1 MKSRYLL
8 FFLILIYI
16 ISPCTATG
24 DYKFRTMSPSG
35 GFYYDGIK
43 AIEQDKEGFI
53 WTMMDYELYRFD
65 GYHYKK
71 YYPYFASMAPTK
83 RWIFNNMASDLLGYL
98 YVNTNNGVYRYDR
111 NSDQFEKIYDPV
123 SHIKVDK
130 ANNVWIRIKEKWSIL
145 NTQTG
150 ELNTPNYDGK
160 AAGGVNTAFCI
171 YNNDLYTF
179 IGQKVYRFNY
189 AKNEFVFC
197 LTLPDS
203 DGNIRFAQAYMGKLW
218 IFVNNSGLYKIDMS
232 TFKIEDHYTL
242 LTDYE
247 GNSLRTFYID
257 KKGYIWFGTIDGIYI
272 FDPTDGKLSHN
283 KHSRTD
289 PFSLPNNSIWEISED
304 RQGNIWIGTYSG
316 TLCYVNIDE
325 NNAFKTYHPQN
336 SGLNHTPVSAF
347 AEDQQYLWVGTEGGG
362 INRMNKAT
370 GEFSYITSANSI
382 TSNNI
387 KSLITDAGHNLWIST
402 FMGGLD
408 LYNVGRQ
415 KVTNFKHTKGAPHS
429 LLVNDVRK
437 TILEGDS
444 GMWVA
449 YQYQKAEVSY
459 FSFREE
465 SFTHFSLDSIS
476 NNSYLFDIL
485 RQGEKTL
492 WAISNETL
500 YRLDIDKQVV
510 EKMIPNDSTYLG
522 LFTFCLDDSGNIW
535 IGTIGN
541 GLIKFDTNTSRFIS
555 LKDVLQQSVYSI
567 YSICYDDG
575 NIWMGTDD
583 GLYCYNIVGNRLMNF
598 DKREDTQGQVYYPL
612 ACMKGMDGLIYFGGT
627 NGFTVIDPKKISYNS
642 YKPRAIISDFFIDHT
657 STHPHYLFDNSLHEI
672 ILEYDQT
679 NFGFQFSSDNYH
691 IPEKNRFKY
700 RLRKYDDHWITTN
713 AQNRIAMYSKVPA
726 GTYYFEVYA
735 ANNDGVWSDTPTVI
749 KVIRKTAPW
758 YSWPAYIL
766 YALMIIGLI
775 YLICRHYADK
785 KKLKLQLYLENIEK
799 DKKEQIHQAQLRFF
813 TNISHDFRTPLSLII
828 AALDKLRREGLKEYY
843 YRILNGNA
851 QRLLNLVNE
860 LMDFRTVEN
869 GMMKLEL
876 QPLDINHIVKEIA
889 NDFIDY
895 AEQRKIDFQVI
906 CDTEL
911 PVTIYA
917 DRNIVEKIVMN
928 LLNNA
933 FKYTPDNG
941 KILLETRGRKD
952 CFTSEYKNNFIVGEC
967 VDDTF
972 FILVSDT
979 GVGVSHDSISSVFDR
994 FYKVNTVN
1002 TDSHL
1007 GTGIGLALVKSLVLL
1022 HKGSISIFSERG
1034 RGTDMVVRL
1043 PLDSGMFNESD
1054 FIRHQETR
1062 AEEIIR
1068 TDSEEMATSVEMKG
1082 MEDELLHS
1090 TKKKILIIEDN
1101 EDLRM
1106 LIAESLSDEFQVM
1119 QAGDGVEA
1127 LKLIEHTD
1135 FDLII
1140 SDIMMPNKDGIS
1152 LCNDIKGDMNTSHIP
1167 VILLTAKTS
1176 LESKIEGVDSG
1187 ADLYFEKP
1195 VDLTYLKLS
1204 IQNIFRN
1211 RRQLKEHYA
1220 KNYYADSCELSSN
1233 EQDNKFLKQFI
1244 AFIEAN
1250 MDQSEMD
1257 INQIAGELSMSRSKL
1272 YTKVKSLTGKSV
1284 VEFVLN
1290 CRLRKAAKLIIEE
1303 NMTMREVMMH
1313 IGIESQ
1319 AYFTNSFKKVFGETP
1334 TAFAAKHKK
1343 TTR

>member
-500 YRLDIDKQVV
+500 YRLDIDKHVV

-598 DKREDTQGQVYYPL
+598 DKREDTQGQVYYP
-612 ACMKGMDGLIYFGGT
+612 
-627 NGFTVIDPKKISYNS
+627 
-642 YKPRAIISDFFIDHT
+642 
-657 STHPHYLFDNSLHEI
+657 
-672 ILEYDQT
+672 
-679 NFGFQFSSDNYH
+679 
-691 IPEKNRFKY
+691 
-700 RLRKYDDHWITTN
+700 
-713 AQNRIAMYSKVPA
+713 
-726 GTYYFEVYA
+726 
-735 ANNDGVWSDTPTVI
+735 
-749 KVIRKTAPW
+749 
-758 YSWPAYIL
+758 
-766 YALMIIGLI
+766 
-775 YLICRHYADK
+775 
-785 KKLKLQLYLENIEK
+785 
-799 DKKEQIHQAQLRFF
+799 
-813 TNISHDFRTPLSLII
+813 
-828 AALDKLRREGLKEYY
+828 
-843 YRILNGNA
+843 
-851 QRLLNLVNE
+851 
-860 LMDFRTVEN
+860 
-869 GMMKLEL
+869 
-876 QPLDINHIVKEIA
+876 
-889 NDFIDY
+889 
-895 AEQRKIDFQVI
+895 
-906 CDTEL
+906 
-911 PVTIYA
+911 
-917 DRNIVEKIVMN
+917 
-928 LLNNA
+928 
-933 FKYTPDNG
+933 
-941 KILLETRGRKD
+941 
-952 CFTSEYKNNFIVGEC
+952 
-967 VDDTF
+967 
-972 FILVSDT
+972 
-979 GVGVSHDSISSVFDR
+979 
-994 FYKVNTVN
+994 
-1002 TDSHL
+1002 
-1007 GTGIGLALVKSLVLL
+1007 
-1022 HKGSISIFSERG
+1022 
-1034 RGTDMVVRL
+1034 
-1043 PLDSGMFNESD
+1043 
-1054 FIRHQETR
+1054 
-1062 AEEIIR
+1062 
-1068 TDSEEMATSVEMKG
+1068 
-1082 MEDELLHS
+1082 
-1090 TKKKILIIEDN
+1090 
-1101 EDLRM
+1101 
-1106 LIAESLSDEFQVM
+1106 
-1119 QAGDGVEA
+1119 
-1127 LKLIEHTD
+1127 
-1135 FDLII
+1135 
-1140 SDIMMPNKDGIS
+1140 
-1152 LCNDIKGDMNTSHIP
+1152 
-1167 VILLTAKTS
+1167 
-1176 LESKIEGVDSG
+1176 
-1187 ADLYFEKP
+1187 
-1195 VDLTYLKLS
+1195 
-1204 IQNIFRN
+1204 
-1211 RRQLKEHYA
+1211 
-1220 KNYYADSCELSSN
+1220 
-1233 EQDNKFLKQFI
+1233 
-1244 AFIEAN
+1244 
-1250 MDQSEMD
+1250 
-1257 INQIAGELSMSRSKL
+1257 
-1272 YTKVKSLTGKSV
+1272 
-1284 VEFVLN
+1284 
-1290 CRLRKAAKLIIEE
+1290 
-1303 NMTMREVMMH
+1303 
-1313 IGIESQ
+1313 
-1319 AYFTNSFKKVFGETP
+1319 
-1334 TAFAAKHKK
+1334 
-1343 TTR
+1343 

>member
-500 YRLDIDKQVV
+500 YRLDIDKHVV

-657 STHPHYLFDNSLHEI
+657 STHPHYLFDNSL
-672 ILEYDQT
+672 QR
-679 NFGFQFSSDNYH
+679 SS
-691 IPEKNRFKY
+691 
-700 RLRKYDDHWITTN
+700 
-713 AQNRIAMYSKVPA
+713 
-726 GTYYFEVYA
+726 
-735 ANNDGVWSDTPTVI
+735 
-749 KVIRKTAPW
+749 
-758 YSWPAYIL
+758 
-766 YALMIIGLI
+766 
-775 YLICRHYADK
+775 
-785 KKLKLQLYLENIEK
+785 
-799 DKKEQIHQAQLRFF
+799 
-813 TNISHDFRTPLSLII
+813 
-828 AALDKLRREGLKEYY
+828 
-843 YRILNGNA
+843 
-851 QRLLNLVNE
+851 
-860 LMDFRTVEN
+860 
-869 GMMKLEL
+869 
-876 QPLDINHIVKEIA
+876 IN
-889 NDFIDY
+889 
-895 AEQRKIDFQVI
+895 
-906 CDTEL
+906 
-911 PVTIYA
+911 
-917 DRNIVEKIVMN
+917 
-928 LLNNA
+928 
-933 FKYTPDNG
+933 
-941 KILLETRGRKD
+941 
-952 CFTSEYKNNFIVGEC
+952 
-967 VDDTF
+967 
-972 FILVSDT
+972 
-979 GVGVSHDSISSVFDR
+979 
-994 FYKVNTVN
+994 
-1002 TDSHL
+1002 
-1007 GTGIGLALVKSLVLL
+1007 
-1022 HKGSISIFSERG
+1022 
-1034 RGTDMVVRL
+1034 
-1043 PLDSGMFNESD
+1043 
-1054 FIRHQETR
+1054 
-1062 AEEIIR
+1062 
-1068 TDSEEMATSVEMKG
+1068 
-1082 MEDELLHS
+1082 
-1090 TKKKILIIEDN
+1090 
-1101 EDLRM
+1101 
-1106 LIAESLSDEFQVM
+1106 
-1119 QAGDGVEA
+1119 
-1127 LKLIEHTD
+1127 
-1135 FDLII
+1135 
-1140 SDIMMPNKDGIS
+1140 
-1152 LCNDIKGDMNTSHIP
+1152 
-1167 VILLTAKTS
+1167 
-1176 LESKIEGVDSG
+1176 
-1187 ADLYFEKP
+1187 
-1195 VDLTYLKLS
+1195 
-1204 IQNIFRN
+1204 
-1211 RRQLKEHYA
+1211 
-1220 KNYYADSCELSSN
+1220 
-1233 EQDNKFLKQFI
+1233 
-1244 AFIEAN
+1244 
-1250 MDQSEMD
+1250 
-1257 INQIAGELSMSRSKL
+1257 
-1272 YTKVKSLTGKSV
+1272 
-1284 VEFVLN
+1284 
-1290 CRLRKAAKLIIEE
+1290 
-1303 NMTMREVMMH
+1303 
-1313 IGIESQ
+1313 
-1319 AYFTNSFKKVFGETP
+1319 
-1334 TAFAAKHKK
+1334 
-1343 TTR
+1343 

>member
-500 YRLDIDKQVV
+500 YRLDIDKHVV

-758 YSWPAYIL
+758 YS
-766 YALMIIGLI
+766 
-775 YLICRHYADK
+775 
-785 KKLKLQLYLENIEK
+785 
-799 DKKEQIHQAQLRFF
+799 
-813 TNISHDFRTPLSLII
+813 
-828 AALDKLRREGLKEYY
+828 
-843 YRILNGNA
+843 
-851 QRLLNLVNE
+851 
-860 LMDFRTVEN
+860 
-869 GMMKLEL
+869 
-876 QPLDINHIVKEIA
+876 
-889 NDFIDY
+889 
-895 AEQRKIDFQVI
+895 
-906 CDTEL
+906 
-911 PVTIYA
+911 
-917 DRNIVEKIVMN
+917 
-928 LLNNA
+928 
-933 FKYTPDNG
+933 
-941 KILLETRGRKD
+941 
-952 CFTSEYKNNFIVGEC
+952 
-967 VDDTF
+967 
-972 FILVSDT
+972 
-979 GVGVSHDSISSVFDR
+979 
-994 FYKVNTVN
+994 
-1002 TDSHL
+1002 
-1007 GTGIGLALVKSLVLL
+1007 
-1022 HKGSISIFSERG
+1022 
-1034 RGTDMVVRL
+1034 
-1043 PLDSGMFNESD
+1043 
-1054 FIRHQETR
+1054 
-1062 AEEIIR
+1062 
-1068 TDSEEMATSVEMKG
+1068 
-1082 MEDELLHS
+1082 
-1090 TKKKILIIEDN
+1090 
-1101 EDLRM
+1101 
-1106 LIAESLSDEFQVM
+1106 
-1119 QAGDGVEA
+1119 
-1127 LKLIEHTD
+1127 
-1135 FDLII
+1135 
-1140 SDIMMPNKDGIS
+1140 
-1152 LCNDIKGDMNTSHIP
+1152 
-1167 VILLTAKTS
+1167 
-1176 LESKIEGVDSG
+1176 
-1187 ADLYFEKP
+1187 
-1195 VDLTYLKLS
+1195 
-1204 IQNIFRN
+1204 
-1211 RRQLKEHYA
+1211 
-1220 KNYYADSCELSSN
+1220 
-1233 EQDNKFLKQFI
+1233 
-1244 AFIEAN
+1244 
-1250 MDQSEMD
+1250 
-1257 INQIAGELSMSRSKL
+1257 
-1272 YTKVKSLTGKSV
+1272 
-1284 VEFVLN
+1284 
-1290 CRLRKAAKLIIEE
+1290 
-1303 NMTMREVMMH
+1303 
-1313 IGIESQ
+1313 
-1319 AYFTNSFKKVFGETP
+1319 
-1334 TAFAAKHKK
+1334 
-1343 TTR
+1343 

>member
-500 YRLDIDKQVV
+500 YRLDIDKHVV

-672 ILEYDQT
+672 ILE
-679 NFGFQFSSDNYH
+679 
-691 IPEKNRFKY
+691 
-700 RLRKYDDHWITTN
+700 
-713 AQNRIAMYSKVPA
+713 
-726 GTYYFEVYA
+726 
-735 ANNDGVWSDTPTVI
+735 
-749 KVIRKTAPW
+749 
-758 YSWPAYIL
+758 
-766 YALMIIGLI
+766 
-775 YLICRHYADK
+775 
-785 KKLKLQLYLENIEK
+785 
-799 DKKEQIHQAQLRFF
+799 
-813 TNISHDFRTPLSLII
+813 
-828 AALDKLRREGLKEYY
+828 
-843 YRILNGNA
+843 
-851 QRLLNLVNE
+851 
-860 LMDFRTVEN
+860 
-869 GMMKLEL
+869 
-876 QPLDINHIVKEIA
+876 
-889 NDFIDY
+889 
-895 AEQRKIDFQVI
+895 
-906 CDTEL
+906 
-911 PVTIYA
+911 
-917 DRNIVEKIVMN
+917 
-928 LLNNA
+928 
-933 FKYTPDNG
+933 
-941 KILLETRGRKD
+941 
-952 CFTSEYKNNFIVGEC
+952 
-967 VDDTF
+967 
-972 FILVSDT
+972 
-979 GVGVSHDSISSVFDR
+979 
-994 FYKVNTVN
+994 
-1002 TDSHL
+1002 
-1007 GTGIGLALVKSLVLL
+1007 
-1022 HKGSISIFSERG
+1022 
-1034 RGTDMVVRL
+1034 
-1043 PLDSGMFNESD
+1043 
-1054 FIRHQETR
+1054 
-1062 AEEIIR
+1062 
-1068 TDSEEMATSVEMKG
+1068 
-1082 MEDELLHS
+1082 
-1090 TKKKILIIEDN
+1090 
-1101 EDLRM
+1101 
-1106 LIAESLSDEFQVM
+1106 
-1119 QAGDGVEA
+1119 
-1127 LKLIEHTD
+1127 
-1135 FDLII
+1135 
-1140 SDIMMPNKDGIS
+1140 
-1152 LCNDIKGDMNTSHIP
+1152 
-1167 VILLTAKTS
+1167 
-1176 LESKIEGVDSG
+1176 
-1187 ADLYFEKP
+1187 
-1195 VDLTYLKLS
+1195 
-1204 IQNIFRN
+1204 
-1211 RRQLKEHYA
+1211 
-1220 KNYYADSCELSSN
+1220 
-1233 EQDNKFLKQFI
+1233 
-1244 AFIEAN
+1244 
-1250 MDQSEMD
+1250 
-1257 INQIAGELSMSRSKL
+1257 
-1272 YTKVKSLTGKSV
+1272 
-1284 VEFVLN
+1284 
-1290 CRLRKAAKLIIEE
+1290 
-1303 NMTMREVMMH
+1303 
-1313 IGIESQ
+1313 
-1319 AYFTNSFKKVFGETP
+1319 
-1334 TAFAAKHKK
+1334 
-1343 TTR
+1343 

>member
-1 MKSRYLL
+1 
-8 FFLILIYI
+8 
-16 ISPCTATG
+16 
-24 DYKFRTMSPSG
+24 
-35 GFYYDGIK
+35 
-43 AIEQDKEGFI
+43 
-53 WTMMDYELYRFD
+53 MD
-65 GYHYKK
+65 
-71 YYPYFASMAPTK
+71 P
-83 RWIFNNMASDLLGYL
+83 
-98 YVNTNNGVYRYDR
+98 
-111 NSDQFEKIYDPV
+111 DQ
-123 SHIKVDK
+123 
-130 ANNVWIRIKEKWSIL
+130 RKWSIL

-336 SGLNHTPVSAF
+336 SRLNHTPVSAF

-500 YRLDIDKQVV
+500 YRLDIDKHVV

-598 DKREDTQGQVYYPL
+598 DKREDTQGQVYYP
-612 ACMKGMDGLIYFGGT
+612 
-627 NGFTVIDPKKISYNS
+627 
-642 YKPRAIISDFFIDHT
+642 
-657 STHPHYLFDNSLHEI
+657 
-672 ILEYDQT
+672 
-679 NFGFQFSSDNYH
+679 
-691 IPEKNRFKY
+691 
-700 RLRKYDDHWITTN
+700 
-713 AQNRIAMYSKVPA
+713 
-726 GTYYFEVYA
+726 
-735 ANNDGVWSDTPTVI
+735 
-749 KVIRKTAPW
+749 
-758 YSWPAYIL
+758 WP
-766 YALMIIGLI
+766 
-775 YLICRHYADK
+775 
-785 KKLKLQLYLENIEK
+785 
-799 DKKEQIHQAQLRFF
+799 
-813 TNISHDFRTPLSLII
+813 
-828 AALDKLRREGLKEYY
+828 
-843 YRILNGNA
+843 
-851 QRLLNLVNE
+851 V
-860 LMDFRTVEN
+860 
-869 GMMKLEL
+869 
-876 QPLDINHIVKEIA
+876 
-889 NDFIDY
+889 
-895 AEQRKIDFQVI
+895 
-906 CDTEL
+906 
-911 PVTIYA
+911 
-917 DRNIVEKIVMN
+917 
-928 LLNNA
+928 
-933 FKYTPDNG
+933 
-941 KILLETRGRKD
+941 
-952 CFTSEYKNNFIVGEC
+952 
-967 VDDTF
+967 
-972 FILVSDT
+972 
-979 GVGVSHDSISSVFDR
+979 
-994 FYKVNTVN
+994 
-1002 TDSHL
+1002 
-1007 GTGIGLALVKSLVLL
+1007 
-1022 HKGSISIFSERG
+1022 
-1034 RGTDMVVRL
+1034 
-1043 PLDSGMFNESD
+1043 
-1054 FIRHQETR
+1054 
-1062 AEEIIR
+1062 
-1068 TDSEEMATSVEMKG
+1068 
-1082 MEDELLHS
+1082 
-1090 TKKKILIIEDN
+1090 
-1101 EDLRM
+1101 
-1106 LIAESLSDEFQVM
+1106 
-1119 QAGDGVEA
+1119 
-1127 LKLIEHTD
+1127 
-1135 FDLII
+1135 
-1140 SDIMMPNKDGIS
+1140 
-1152 LCNDIKGDMNTSHIP
+1152 
-1167 VILLTAKTS
+1167 
-1176 LESKIEGVDSG
+1176 
-1187 ADLYFEKP
+1187 
-1195 VDLTYLKLS
+1195 
-1204 IQNIFRN
+1204 
-1211 RRQLKEHYA
+1211 
-1220 KNYYADSCELSSN
+1220 
-1233 EQDNKFLKQFI
+1233 
-1244 AFIEAN
+1244 
-1250 MDQSEMD
+1250 
-1257 INQIAGELSMSRSKL
+1257 
-1272 YTKVKSLTGKSV
+1272 
-1284 VEFVLN
+1284 
-1290 CRLRKAAKLIIEE
+1290 
-1303 NMTMREVMMH
+1303 
-1313 IGIESQ
+1313 
-1319 AYFTNSFKKVFGETP
+1319 
-1334 TAFAAKHKK
+1334 
-1343 TTR
+1343 

>member
-500 YRLDIDKQVV
+500 YRLDIDKHVV

-567 YSICYDDG
+567 YSICYDDW

-657 STHPHYLFDNSLHEI
+657 STHPHYLFDNSG
-672 ILEYDQT
+672 DV
-679 NFGFQFSSDNYH
+679 F
-691 IPEKNRFKY
+691 
-700 RLRKYDDHWITTN
+700 ITIE
-713 AQNRIAMYSKVPA
+713 QPK
-726 GTYYFEVYA
+726 
-735 ANNDGVWSDTPTVI
+735 
-749 KVIRKTAPW
+749 
-758 YSWPAYIL
+758 
-766 YALMIIGLI
+766 LI
-775 YLICRHYADK
+775 
-785 KKLKLQLYLENIEK
+785 
-799 DKKEQIHQAQLRFF
+799 
-813 TNISHDFRTPLSLII
+813 
-828 AALDKLRREGLKEYY
+828 
-843 YRILNGNA
+843 
-851 QRLLNLVNE
+851 
-860 LMDFRTVEN
+860 
-869 GMMKLEL
+869 
-876 QPLDINHIVKEIA
+876 
-889 NDFIDY
+889 
-895 AEQRKIDFQVI
+895 
-906 CDTEL
+906 
-911 PVTIYA
+911 
-917 DRNIVEKIVMN
+917 RNIRV
-928 LLNNA
+928 
-933 FKYTPDNG
+933 
-941 KILLETRGRKD
+941 
-952 CFTSEYKNNFIVGEC
+952 
-967 VDDTF
+967 
-972 FILVSDT
+972 
-979 GVGVSHDSISSVFDR
+979 
-994 FYKVNTVN
+994 
-1002 TDSHL
+1002 
-1007 GTGIGLALVKSLVLL
+1007 
-1022 HKGSISIFSERG
+1022 
-1034 RGTDMVVRL
+1034 
-1043 PLDSGMFNESD
+1043 
-1054 FIRHQETR
+1054 
-1062 AEEIIR
+1062 
-1068 TDSEEMATSVEMKG
+1068 
-1082 MEDELLHS
+1082 
-1090 TKKKILIIEDN
+1090 
-1101 EDLRM
+1101 
-1106 LIAESLSDEFQVM
+1106 
-1119 QAGDGVEA
+1119 
-1127 LKLIEHTD
+1127 
-1135 FDLII
+1135 
-1140 SDIMMPNKDGIS
+1140 
-1152 LCNDIKGDMNTSHIP
+1152 
-1167 VILLTAKTS
+1167 
-1176 LESKIEGVDSG
+1176 
-1187 ADLYFEKP
+1187 
-1195 VDLTYLKLS
+1195 
-1204 IQNIFRN
+1204 
-1211 RRQLKEHYA
+1211 
-1220 KNYYADSCELSSN
+1220 
-1233 EQDNKFLKQFI
+1233 
-1244 AFIEAN
+1244 
-1250 MDQSEMD
+1250 
-1257 INQIAGELSMSRSKL
+1257 
-1272 YTKVKSLTGKSV
+1272 
-1284 VEFVLN
+1284 
-1290 CRLRKAAKLIIEE
+1290 
-1303 NMTMREVMMH
+1303 
-1313 IGIESQ
+1313 
-1319 AYFTNSFKKVFGETP
+1319 
-1334 TAFAAKHKK
+1334 
-1343 TTR
+1343 

>member
-500 YRLDIDKQVV
+500 YRLDIDKHVV

-575 NIWMGTDD
+575 NILD
-583 GLYCYNIVGNRLMNF
+583 GNR
-598 DKREDTQGQVYYPL
+598 
-612 ACMKGMDGLIYFGGT
+612 
-627 NGFTVIDPKKISYNS
+627 
-642 YKPRAIISDFFIDHT
+642 
-657 STHPHYLFDNSLHEI
+657 
-672 ILEYDQT
+672 
-679 NFGFQFSSDNYH
+679 
-691 IPEKNRFKY
+691 
-700 RLRKYDDHWITTN
+700 
-713 AQNRIAMYSKVPA
+713 
-726 GTYYFEVYA
+726 
-735 ANNDGVWSDTPTVI
+735 
-749 KVIRKTAPW
+749 
-758 YSWPAYIL
+758 
-766 YALMIIGLI
+766 
-775 YLICRHYADK
+775 
-785 KKLKLQLYLENIEK
+785 
-799 DKKEQIHQAQLRFF
+799 
-813 TNISHDFRTPLSLII
+813 
-828 AALDKLRREGLKEYY
+828 
-843 YRILNGNA
+843 
-851 QRLLNLVNE
+851 
-860 LMDFRTVEN
+860 
-869 GMMKLEL
+869 
-876 QPLDINHIVKEIA
+876 
-889 NDFIDY
+889 
-895 AEQRKIDFQVI
+895 
-906 CDTEL
+906 
-911 PVTIYA
+911 
-917 DRNIVEKIVMN
+917 
-928 LLNNA
+928 
-933 FKYTPDNG
+933 
-941 KILLETRGRKD
+941 
-952 CFTSEYKNNFIVGEC
+952 
-967 VDDTF
+967 
-972 FILVSDT
+972 
-979 GVGVSHDSISSVFDR
+979 
-994 FYKVNTVN
+994 
-1002 TDSHL
+1002 
-1007 GTGIGLALVKSLVLL
+1007 
-1022 HKGSISIFSERG
+1022 
-1034 RGTDMVVRL
+1034 
-1043 PLDSGMFNESD
+1043 
-1054 FIRHQETR
+1054 
-1062 AEEIIR
+1062 
-1068 TDSEEMATSVEMKG
+1068 
-1082 MEDELLHS
+1082 
-1090 TKKKILIIEDN
+1090 
-1101 EDLRM
+1101 
-1106 LIAESLSDEFQVM
+1106 
-1119 QAGDGVEA
+1119 
-1127 LKLIEHTD
+1127 
-1135 FDLII
+1135 
-1140 SDIMMPNKDGIS
+1140 
-1152 LCNDIKGDMNTSHIP
+1152 
-1167 VILLTAKTS
+1167 
-1176 LESKIEGVDSG
+1176 
-1187 ADLYFEKP
+1187 
-1195 VDLTYLKLS
+1195 
-1204 IQNIFRN
+1204 
-1211 RRQLKEHYA
+1211 
-1220 KNYYADSCELSSN
+1220 
-1233 EQDNKFLKQFI
+1233 
-1244 AFIEAN
+1244 
-1250 MDQSEMD
+1250 
-1257 INQIAGELSMSRSKL
+1257 
-1272 YTKVKSLTGKSV
+1272 
-1284 VEFVLN
+1284 
-1290 CRLRKAAKLIIEE
+1290 
-1303 NMTMREVMMH
+1303 
-1313 IGIESQ
+1313 
-1319 AYFTNSFKKVFGETP
+1319 
-1334 TAFAAKHKK
+1334 
-1343 TTR
+1343 

>member
-272 FDPTDGKLSHN
+272 FDPTDGKLSHY

-304 RQGNIWIGTYSG
+304 RQSNVWIGTYSG

-500 YRLDIDKQVV
+500 YRLDIDKHVV

-598 DKREDTQGQVYYPL
+598 DKREDTQGQVYYP
-612 ACMKGMDGLIYFGGT
+612 
-627 NGFTVIDPKKISYNS
+627 
-642 YKPRAIISDFFIDHT
+642 
-657 STHPHYLFDNSLHEI
+657 
-672 ILEYDQT
+672 
-679 NFGFQFSSDNYH
+679 
-691 IPEKNRFKY
+691 
-700 RLRKYDDHWITTN
+700 
-713 AQNRIAMYSKVPA
+713 
-726 GTYYFEVYA
+726 
-735 ANNDGVWSDTPTVI
+735 
-749 KVIRKTAPW
+749 
-758 YSWPAYIL
+758 WP
-766 YALMIIGLI
+766 
-775 YLICRHYADK
+775 
-785 KKLKLQLYLENIEK
+785 
-799 DKKEQIHQAQLRFF
+799 
-813 TNISHDFRTPLSLII
+813 
-828 AALDKLRREGLKEYY
+828 
-843 YRILNGNA
+843 
-851 QRLLNLVNE
+851 V
-860 LMDFRTVEN
+860 
-869 GMMKLEL
+869 
-876 QPLDINHIVKEIA
+876 
-889 NDFIDY
+889 
-895 AEQRKIDFQVI
+895 
-906 CDTEL
+906 
-911 PVTIYA
+911 
-917 DRNIVEKIVMN
+917 
-928 LLNNA
+928 
-933 FKYTPDNG
+933 
-941 KILLETRGRKD
+941 
-952 CFTSEYKNNFIVGEC
+952 
-967 VDDTF
+967 
-972 FILVSDT
+972 
-979 GVGVSHDSISSVFDR
+979 
-994 FYKVNTVN
+994 
-1002 TDSHL
+1002 
-1007 GTGIGLALVKSLVLL
+1007 
-1022 HKGSISIFSERG
+1022 
-1034 RGTDMVVRL
+1034 
-1043 PLDSGMFNESD
+1043 
-1054 FIRHQETR
+1054 
-1062 AEEIIR
+1062 
-1068 TDSEEMATSVEMKG
+1068 
-1082 MEDELLHS
+1082 
-1090 TKKKILIIEDN
+1090 
-1101 EDLRM
+1101 
-1106 LIAESLSDEFQVM
+1106 
-1119 QAGDGVEA
+1119 
-1127 LKLIEHTD
+1127 
-1135 FDLII
+1135 
-1140 SDIMMPNKDGIS
+1140 
-1152 LCNDIKGDMNTSHIP
+1152 
-1167 VILLTAKTS
+1167 
-1176 LESKIEGVDSG
+1176 
-1187 ADLYFEKP
+1187 
-1195 VDLTYLKLS
+1195 
-1204 IQNIFRN
+1204 
-1211 RRQLKEHYA
+1211 
-1220 KNYYADSCELSSN
+1220 
-1233 EQDNKFLKQFI
+1233 
-1244 AFIEAN
+1244 
-1250 MDQSEMD
+1250 
-1257 INQIAGELSMSRSKL
+1257 
-1272 YTKVKSLTGKSV
+1272 
-1284 VEFVLN
+1284 
-1290 CRLRKAAKLIIEE
+1290 
-1303 NMTMREVMMH
+1303 
-1313 IGIESQ
+1313 
-1319 AYFTNSFKKVFGETP
+1319 
-1334 TAFAAKHKK
+1334 
-1343 TTR
+1343 

>member
-500 YRLDIDKQVV
+500 YRLDIDKHVV

-575 NIWMGTDD
+575 NI
-583 GLYCYNIVGNRLMNF
+583 
-598 DKREDTQGQVYYPL
+598 
-612 ACMKGMDGLIYFGGT
+612 
-627 NGFTVIDPKKISYNS
+627 
-642 YKPRAIISDFFIDHT
+642 
-657 STHPHYLFDNSLHEI
+657 
-672 ILEYDQT
+672 
-679 NFGFQFSSDNYH
+679 
-691 IPEKNRFKY
+691 
-700 RLRKYDDHWITTN
+700 
-713 AQNRIAMYSKVPA
+713 
-726 GTYYFEVYA
+726 
-735 ANNDGVWSDTPTVI
+735 
-749 KVIRKTAPW
+749 
-758 YSWPAYIL
+758 
-766 YALMIIGLI
+766 
-775 YLICRHYADK
+775 
-785 KKLKLQLYLENIEK
+785 
-799 DKKEQIHQAQLRFF
+799 
-813 TNISHDFRTPLSLII
+813 
-828 AALDKLRREGLKEYY
+828 
-843 YRILNGNA
+843 
-851 QRLLNLVNE
+851 
-860 LMDFRTVEN
+860 
-869 GMMKLEL
+869 
-876 QPLDINHIVKEIA
+876 
-889 NDFIDY
+889 
-895 AEQRKIDFQVI
+895 
-906 CDTEL
+906 
-911 PVTIYA
+911 
-917 DRNIVEKIVMN
+917 
-928 LLNNA
+928 
-933 FKYTPDNG
+933 
-941 KILLETRGRKD
+941 
-952 CFTSEYKNNFIVGEC
+952 
-967 VDDTF
+967 
-972 FILVSDT
+972 
-979 GVGVSHDSISSVFDR
+979 
-994 FYKVNTVN
+994 
-1002 TDSHL
+1002 
-1007 GTGIGLALVKSLVLL
+1007 
-1022 HKGSISIFSERG
+1022 
-1034 RGTDMVVRL
+1034 
-1043 PLDSGMFNESD
+1043 
-1054 FIRHQETR
+1054 
-1062 AEEIIR
+1062 
-1068 TDSEEMATSVEMKG
+1068 
-1082 MEDELLHS
+1082 
-1090 TKKKILIIEDN
+1090 
-1101 EDLRM
+1101 
-1106 LIAESLSDEFQVM
+1106 
-1119 QAGDGVEA
+1119 
-1127 LKLIEHTD
+1127 
-1135 FDLII
+1135 
-1140 SDIMMPNKDGIS
+1140 
-1152 LCNDIKGDMNTSHIP
+1152 
-1167 VILLTAKTS
+1167 
-1176 LESKIEGVDSG
+1176 
-1187 ADLYFEKP
+1187 
-1195 VDLTYLKLS
+1195 
-1204 IQNIFRN
+1204 
-1211 RRQLKEHYA
+1211 
-1220 KNYYADSCELSSN
+1220 
-1233 EQDNKFLKQFI
+1233 
-1244 AFIEAN
+1244 
-1250 MDQSEMD
+1250 
-1257 INQIAGELSMSRSKL
+1257 
-1272 YTKVKSLTGKSV
+1272 
-1284 VEFVLN
+1284 
-1290 CRLRKAAKLIIEE
+1290 
-1303 NMTMREVMMH
+1303 
-1313 IGIESQ
+1313 
-1319 AYFTNSFKKVFGETP
+1319 
-1334 TAFAAKHKK
+1334 
-1343 TTR
+1343 

>member
-500 YRLDIDKQVV
+500 YRLDIDKHVV

-642 YKPRAIISDFFIDHT
+642 YLLA
-657 STHPHYLFDNSLHEI
+657 E
-672 ILEYDQT
+672 
-679 NFGFQFSSDNYH
+679 
-691 IPEKNRFKY
+691 
-700 RLRKYDDHWITTN
+700 
-713 AQNRIAMYSKVPA
+713 
-726 GTYYFEVYA
+726 
-735 ANNDGVWSDTPTVI
+735 
-749 KVIRKTAPW
+749 
-758 YSWPAYIL
+758 
-766 YALMIIGLI
+766 LI
-775 YLICRHYADK
+775 
-785 KKLKLQLYLENIEK
+785 
-799 DKKEQIHQAQLRFF
+799 
-813 TNISHDFRTPLSLII
+813 
-828 AALDKLRREGLKEYY
+828 
-843 YRILNGNA
+843 
-851 QRLLNLVNE
+851 
-860 LMDFRTVEN
+860 
-869 GMMKLEL
+869 
-876 QPLDINHIVKEIA
+876 
-889 NDFIDY
+889 
-895 AEQRKIDFQVI
+895 
-906 CDTEL
+906 
-911 PVTIYA
+911 
-917 DRNIVEKIVMN
+917 
-928 LLNNA
+928 
-933 FKYTPDNG
+933 
-941 KILLETRGRKD
+941 
-952 CFTSEYKNNFIVGEC
+952 
-967 VDDTF
+967 
-972 FILVSDT
+972 
-979 GVGVSHDSISSVFDR
+979 
-994 FYKVNTVN
+994 
-1002 TDSHL
+1002 
-1007 GTGIGLALVKSLVLL
+1007 
-1022 HKGSISIFSERG
+1022 
-1034 RGTDMVVRL
+1034 
-1043 PLDSGMFNESD
+1043 
-1054 FIRHQETR
+1054 
-1062 AEEIIR
+1062 
-1068 TDSEEMATSVEMKG
+1068 
-1082 MEDELLHS
+1082 
-1090 TKKKILIIEDN
+1090 
-1101 EDLRM
+1101 
-1106 LIAESLSDEFQVM
+1106 
-1119 QAGDGVEA
+1119 
-1127 LKLIEHTD
+1127 
-1135 FDLII
+1135 
-1140 SDIMMPNKDGIS
+1140 
-1152 LCNDIKGDMNTSHIP
+1152 
-1167 VILLTAKTS
+1167 
-1176 LESKIEGVDSG
+1176 
-1187 ADLYFEKP
+1187 
-1195 VDLTYLKLS
+1195 
-1204 IQNIFRN
+1204 
-1211 RRQLKEHYA
+1211 
-1220 KNYYADSCELSSN
+1220 
-1233 EQDNKFLKQFI
+1233 
-1244 AFIEAN
+1244 
-1250 MDQSEMD
+1250 
-1257 INQIAGELSMSRSKL
+1257 
-1272 YTKVKSLTGKSV
+1272 
-1284 VEFVLN
+1284 
-1290 CRLRKAAKLIIEE
+1290 
-1303 NMTMREVMMH
+1303 
-1313 IGIESQ
+1313 
-1319 AYFTNSFKKVFGETP
+1319 
-1334 TAFAAKHKK
+1334 
-1343 TTR
+1343 

>member
-500 YRLDIDKQVV
+500 YRLDIDKHVV

-627 NGFTVIDPKKISYNS
+627 NGFTVIDPKKISYS
-642 YKPRAIISDFFIDHT
+642 S
-657 STHPHYLFDNSLHEI
+657 
-672 ILEYDQT
+672 
-679 NFGFQFSSDNYH
+679 FGF
-691 IPEKNRFKY
+691 
-700 RLRKYDDHWITTN
+700 RLR
-713 AQNRIAMYSKVPA
+713 
-726 GTYYFEVYA
+726 G
-735 ANNDGVWSDTPTVI
+735 
-749 KVIRKTAPW
+749 
-758 YSWPAYIL
+758 
-766 YALMIIGLI
+766 
-775 YLICRHYADK
+775 
-785 KKLKLQLYLENIEK
+785 
-799 DKKEQIHQAQLRFF
+799 
-813 TNISHDFRTPLSLII
+813 
-828 AALDKLRREGLKEYY
+828 
-843 YRILNGNA
+843 
-851 QRLLNLVNE
+851 
-860 LMDFRTVEN
+860 
-869 GMMKLEL
+869 
-876 QPLDINHIVKEIA
+876 
-889 NDFIDY
+889 
-895 AEQRKIDFQVI
+895 
-906 CDTEL
+906 
-911 PVTIYA
+911 
-917 DRNIVEKIVMN
+917 
-928 LLNNA
+928 
-933 FKYTPDNG
+933 
-941 KILLETRGRKD
+941 
-952 CFTSEYKNNFIVGEC
+952 
-967 VDDTF
+967 
-972 FILVSDT
+972 
-979 GVGVSHDSISSVFDR
+979 
-994 FYKVNTVN
+994 
-1002 TDSHL
+1002 
-1007 GTGIGLALVKSLVLL
+1007 
-1022 HKGSISIFSERG
+1022 
-1034 RGTDMVVRL
+1034 
-1043 PLDSGMFNESD
+1043 
-1054 FIRHQETR
+1054 
-1062 AEEIIR
+1062 
-1068 TDSEEMATSVEMKG
+1068 
-1082 MEDELLHS
+1082 
-1090 TKKKILIIEDN
+1090 
-1101 EDLRM
+1101 
-1106 LIAESLSDEFQVM
+1106 
-1119 QAGDGVEA
+1119 
-1127 LKLIEHTD
+1127 
-1135 FDLII
+1135 
-1140 SDIMMPNKDGIS
+1140 
-1152 LCNDIKGDMNTSHIP
+1152 
-1167 VILLTAKTS
+1167 
-1176 LESKIEGVDSG
+1176 
-1187 ADLYFEKP
+1187 
-1195 VDLTYLKLS
+1195 
-1204 IQNIFRN
+1204 
-1211 RRQLKEHYA
+1211 
-1220 KNYYADSCELSSN
+1220 
-1233 EQDNKFLKQFI
+1233 
-1244 AFIEAN
+1244 
-1250 MDQSEMD
+1250 
-1257 INQIAGELSMSRSKL
+1257 
-1272 YTKVKSLTGKSV
+1272 
-1284 VEFVLN
+1284 
-1290 CRLRKAAKLIIEE
+1290 
-1303 NMTMREVMMH
+1303 
-1313 IGIESQ
+1313 
-1319 AYFTNSFKKVFGETP
+1319 
-1334 TAFAAKHKK
+1334 
-1343 TTR
+1343 

>member
-449 YQYQKAEVSY
+449 YQYQKTEVSY

-500 YRLDIDKQVV
+500 YRLDIDKHVV

-642 YKPRAIISDFFIDHT
+642 YKPRAIISDFSSII
-657 STHPHYLFDNSLHEI
+657 HPLIPI
-672 ILEYDQT
+672 I
-679 NFGFQFSSDNYH
+679 
-691 IPEKNRFKY
+691 
-700 RLRKYDDHWITTN
+700 
-713 AQNRIAMYSKVPA
+713 
-726 GTYYFEVYA
+726 
-735 ANNDGVWSDTPTVI
+735 
-749 KVIRKTAPW
+749 
-758 YSWPAYIL
+758 
-766 YALMIIGLI
+766 
-775 YLICRHYADK
+775 C
-785 KKLKLQLYLENIEK
+785 
-799 DKKEQIHQAQLRFF
+799 
-813 TNISHDFRTPLSLII
+813 LII
-828 AALDKLRREGLKEYY
+828 H
-843 YRILNGNA
+843 
-851 QRLLNLVNE
+851 
-860 LMDFRTVEN
+860 F
-869 GMMKLEL
+869 MK
-876 QPLDINHIVKEIA
+876 
-889 NDFIDY
+889 
-895 AEQRKIDFQVI
+895 
-906 CDTEL
+906 
-911 PVTIYA
+911 
-917 DRNIVEKIVMN
+917 
-928 LLNNA
+928 
-933 FKYTPDNG
+933 
-941 KILLETRGRKD
+941 
-952 CFTSEYKNNFIVGEC
+952 
-967 VDDTF
+967 
-972 FILVSDT
+972 
-979 GVGVSHDSISSVFDR
+979 
-994 FYKVNTVN
+994 
-1002 TDSHL
+1002 
-1007 GTGIGLALVKSLVLL
+1007 
-1022 HKGSISIFSERG
+1022 
-1034 RGTDMVVRL
+1034 
-1043 PLDSGMFNESD
+1043 
-1054 FIRHQETR
+1054 
-1062 AEEIIR
+1062 
-1068 TDSEEMATSVEMKG
+1068 
-1082 MEDELLHS
+1082 
-1090 TKKKILIIEDN
+1090 
-1101 EDLRM
+1101 
-1106 LIAESLSDEFQVM
+1106 
-1119 QAGDGVEA
+1119 
-1127 LKLIEHTD
+1127 
-1135 FDLII
+1135 
-1140 SDIMMPNKDGIS
+1140 
-1152 LCNDIKGDMNTSHIP
+1152 
-1167 VILLTAKTS
+1167 
-1176 LESKIEGVDSG
+1176 
-1187 ADLYFEKP
+1187 
-1195 VDLTYLKLS
+1195 
-1204 IQNIFRN
+1204 
-1211 RRQLKEHYA
+1211 
-1220 KNYYADSCELSSN
+1220 
-1233 EQDNKFLKQFI
+1233 
-1244 AFIEAN
+1244 
-1250 MDQSEMD
+1250 
-1257 INQIAGELSMSRSKL
+1257 
-1272 YTKVKSLTGKSV
+1272 
-1284 VEFVLN
+1284 
-1290 CRLRKAAKLIIEE
+1290 
-1303 NMTMREVMMH
+1303 
-1313 IGIESQ
+1313 
-1319 AYFTNSFKKVFGETP
+1319 
-1334 TAFAAKHKK
+1334 
-1343 TTR
+1343 

>member
-449 YQYQKAEVSY
+449 YQYQKTEVSY

-500 YRLDIDKQVV
+500 YRLDIDKHVV

-627 NGFTVIDPKKISYNS
+627 NGFTVIDPKKISY
-642 YKPRAIISDFFIDHT
+642 KGT
-657 STHPHYLFDNSLHEI
+657 S
-672 ILEYDQT
+672 
-679 NFGFQFSSDNYH
+679 
-691 IPEKNRFKY
+691 
-700 RLRKYDDHWITTN
+700 
-713 AQNRIAMYSKVPA
+713 
-726 GTYYFEVYA
+726 
-735 ANNDGVWSDTPTVI
+735 
-749 KVIRKTAPW
+749 
-758 YSWPAYIL
+758 
-766 YALMIIGLI
+766 
-775 YLICRHYADK
+775 
-785 KKLKLQLYLENIEK
+785 
-799 DKKEQIHQAQLRFF
+799 
-813 TNISHDFRTPLSLII
+813 
-828 AALDKLRREGLKEYY
+828 
-843 YRILNGNA
+843 
-851 QRLLNLVNE
+851 
-860 LMDFRTVEN
+860 
-869 GMMKLEL
+869 
-876 QPLDINHIVKEIA
+876 IN
-889 NDFIDY
+889 
-895 AEQRKIDFQVI
+895 
-906 CDTEL
+906 
-911 PVTIYA
+911 
-917 DRNIVEKIVMN
+917 
-928 LLNNA
+928 
-933 FKYTPDNG
+933 
-941 KILLETRGRKD
+941 
-952 CFTSEYKNNFIVGEC
+952 
-967 VDDTF
+967 
-972 FILVSDT
+972 
-979 GVGVSHDSISSVFDR
+979 
-994 FYKVNTVN
+994 
-1002 TDSHL
+1002 
-1007 GTGIGLALVKSLVLL
+1007 
-1022 HKGSISIFSERG
+1022 
-1034 RGTDMVVRL
+1034 
-1043 PLDSGMFNESD
+1043 
-1054 FIRHQETR
+1054 
-1062 AEEIIR
+1062 
-1068 TDSEEMATSVEMKG
+1068 
-1082 MEDELLHS
+1082 
-1090 TKKKILIIEDN
+1090 
-1101 EDLRM
+1101 
-1106 LIAESLSDEFQVM
+1106 
-1119 QAGDGVEA
+1119 
-1127 LKLIEHTD
+1127 
-1135 FDLII
+1135 
-1140 SDIMMPNKDGIS
+1140 
-1152 LCNDIKGDMNTSHIP
+1152 
-1167 VILLTAKTS
+1167 
-1176 LESKIEGVDSG
+1176 
-1187 ADLYFEKP
+1187 
-1195 VDLTYLKLS
+1195 
-1204 IQNIFRN
+1204 
-1211 RRQLKEHYA
+1211 
-1220 KNYYADSCELSSN
+1220 
-1233 EQDNKFLKQFI
+1233 
-1244 AFIEAN
+1244 
-1250 MDQSEMD
+1250 
-1257 INQIAGELSMSRSKL
+1257 
-1272 YTKVKSLTGKSV
+1272 
-1284 VEFVLN
+1284 
-1290 CRLRKAAKLIIEE
+1290 
-1303 NMTMREVMMH
+1303 
-1313 IGIESQ
+1313 
-1319 AYFTNSFKKVFGETP
+1319 
-1334 TAFAAKHKK
+1334 
-1343 TTR
+1343 

>member
-500 YRLDIDKQVV
+500 YRLDIDKHVV

-813 TNISHDFRTPLSLII
+813 TNISHDFRTPLSLI
-828 AALDKLRREGLKEYY
+828 
-843 YRILNGNA
+843 
-851 QRLLNLVNE
+851 
-860 LMDFRTVEN
+860 
-869 GMMKLEL
+869 
-876 QPLDINHIVKEIA
+876 P
-889 NDFIDY
+889 
-895 AEQRKIDFQVI
+895 
-906 CDTEL
+906 
-911 PVTIYA
+911 
-917 DRNIVEKIVMN
+917 
-928 LLNNA
+928 
-933 FKYTPDNG
+933 
-941 KILLETRGRKD
+941 
-952 CFTSEYKNNFIVGEC
+952 
-967 VDDTF
+967 
-972 FILVSDT
+972 
-979 GVGVSHDSISSVFDR
+979 
-994 FYKVNTVN
+994 
-1002 TDSHL
+1002 
-1007 GTGIGLALVKSLVLL
+1007 
-1022 HKGSISIFSERG
+1022 
-1034 RGTDMVVRL
+1034 
-1043 PLDSGMFNESD
+1043 
-1054 FIRHQETR
+1054 
-1062 AEEIIR
+1062 
-1068 TDSEEMATSVEMKG
+1068 
-1082 MEDELLHS
+1082 
-1090 TKKKILIIEDN
+1090 
-1101 EDLRM
+1101 
-1106 LIAESLSDEFQVM
+1106 
-1119 QAGDGVEA
+1119 
-1127 LKLIEHTD
+1127 
-1135 FDLII
+1135 
-1140 SDIMMPNKDGIS
+1140 
-1152 LCNDIKGDMNTSHIP
+1152 
-1167 VILLTAKTS
+1167 
-1176 LESKIEGVDSG
+1176 
-1187 ADLYFEKP
+1187 
-1195 VDLTYLKLS
+1195 
-1204 IQNIFRN
+1204 
-1211 RRQLKEHYA
+1211 
-1220 KNYYADSCELSSN
+1220 
-1233 EQDNKFLKQFI
+1233 
-1244 AFIEAN
+1244 
-1250 MDQSEMD
+1250 
-1257 INQIAGELSMSRSKL
+1257 
-1272 YTKVKSLTGKSV
+1272 
-1284 VEFVLN
+1284 
-1290 CRLRKAAKLIIEE
+1290 
-1303 NMTMREVMMH
+1303 
-1313 IGIESQ
+1313 
-1319 AYFTNSFKKVFGETP
+1319 
-1334 TAFAAKHKK
+1334 
-1343 TTR
+1343 

>member
-402 FMGGLD
+402 FMGGMD
-408 LYNVGRQ
+408 LYNGGRQ

-500 YRLDIDKQVV
+500 YRLDIDKHVV

-828 AALDKLRREGLKEYY
+828 AALD
-843 YRILNGNA
+843 
-851 QRLLNLVNE
+851 
-860 LMDFRTVEN
+860 
-869 GMMKLEL
+869 
-876 QPLDINHIVKEIA
+876 
-889 NDFIDY
+889 
-895 AEQRKIDFQVI
+895 
-906 CDTEL
+906 
-911 PVTIYA
+911 
-917 DRNIVEKIVMN
+917 NII
-928 LLNNA
+928 
-933 FKYTPDNG
+933 
-941 KILLETRGRKD
+941 
-952 CFTSEYKNNFIVGEC
+952 
-967 VDDTF
+967 
-972 FILVSDT
+972 
-979 GVGVSHDSISSVFDR
+979 
-994 FYKVNTVN
+994 
-1002 TDSHL
+1002 
-1007 GTGIGLALVKSLVLL
+1007 IG
-1022 HKGSISIFSERG
+1022 
-1034 RGTDMVVRL
+1034 
-1043 PLDSGMFNESD
+1043 
-1054 FIRHQETR
+1054 
-1062 AEEIIR
+1062 
-1068 TDSEEMATSVEMKG
+1068 
-1082 MEDELLHS
+1082 
-1090 TKKKILIIEDN
+1090 
-1101 EDLRM
+1101 
-1106 LIAESLSDEFQVM
+1106 
-1119 QAGDGVEA
+1119 
-1127 LKLIEHTD
+1127 
-1135 FDLII
+1135 
-1140 SDIMMPNKDGIS
+1140 
-1152 LCNDIKGDMNTSHIP
+1152 
-1167 VILLTAKTS
+1167 
-1176 LESKIEGVDSG
+1176 
-1187 ADLYFEKP
+1187 Y
-1195 VDLTYLKLS
+1195 
-1204 IQNIFRN
+1204 
-1211 RRQLKEHYA
+1211 
-1220 KNYYADSCELSSN
+1220 
-1233 EQDNKFLKQFI
+1233 
-1244 AFIEAN
+1244 
-1250 MDQSEMD
+1250 
-1257 INQIAGELSMSRSKL
+1257 
-1272 YTKVKSLTGKSV
+1272 
-1284 VEFVLN
+1284 
-1290 CRLRKAAKLIIEE
+1290 
-1303 NMTMREVMMH
+1303 
-1313 IGIESQ
+1313 
-1319 AYFTNSFKKVFGETP
+1319 
-1334 TAFAAKHKK
+1334 
-1343 TTR
+1343 

>member
-500 YRLDIDKQVV
+500 YRLDIDKHVV

-843 YRILNGNA
+843 YRILNGQCTA
-851 QRLLNLVNE
+851 S
-860 LMDFRTVEN
+860 
-869 GMMKLEL
+869 LEL
-876 QPLDINHIVKEIA
+876 GERTDG
-889 NDFIDY
+889 
-895 AEQRKIDFQVI
+895 FQ
-906 CDTEL
+906 
-911 PVTIYA
+911 
-917 DRNIVEKIVMN
+917 N
-928 LLNNA
+928 
-933 FKYTPDNG
+933 
-941 KILLETRGRKD
+941 GRKR
-952 CFTSEYKNNFIVGEC
+952 
-967 VDDTF
+967 
-972 FILVSDT
+972 
-979 GVGVSHDSISSVFDR
+979 HDE
-994 FYKVNTVN
+994 
-1002 TDSHL
+1002 
-1007 GTGIGLALVKSLVLL
+1007 TGIATIGYKSY
-1022 HKGSISIFSERG
+1022 SQRNSE
-1034 RGTDMVVRL
+1034 
-1043 PLDSGMFNESD
+1043 
-1054 FIRHQETR
+1054 
-1062 AEEIIR
+1062 
-1068 TDSEEMATSVEMKG
+1068 
-1082 MEDELLHS
+1082 
-1090 TKKKILIIEDN
+1090 
-1101 EDLRM
+1101 
-1106 LIAESLSDEFQVM
+1106 
-1119 QAGDGVEA
+1119 
-1127 LKLIEHTD
+1127 
-1135 FDLII
+1135 
-1140 SDIMMPNKDGIS
+1140 
-1152 LCNDIKGDMNTSHIP
+1152 
-1167 VILLTAKTS
+1167 
-1176 LESKIEGVDSG
+1176 
-1187 ADLYFEKP
+1187 
-1195 VDLTYLKLS
+1195 
-1204 IQNIFRN
+1204 
-1211 RRQLKEHYA
+1211 
-1220 KNYYADSCELSSN
+1220 
-1233 EQDNKFLKQFI
+1233 
-1244 AFIEAN
+1244 
-1250 MDQSEMD
+1250 
-1257 INQIAGELSMSRSKL
+1257 
-1272 YTKVKSLTGKSV
+1272 
-1284 VEFVLN
+1284 
-1290 CRLRKAAKLIIEE
+1290 
-1303 NMTMREVMMH
+1303 
-1313 IGIESQ
+1313 
-1319 AYFTNSFKKVFGETP
+1319 
-1334 TAFAAKHKK
+1334 
-1343 TTR
+1343 

>member
-500 YRLDIDKQVV
+500 YRLDIDKHVI

-758 YSWPAYIL
+758 YS
-766 YALMIIGLI
+766 
-775 YLICRHYADK
+775 
-785 KKLKLQLYLENIEK
+785 
-799 DKKEQIHQAQLRFF
+799 
-813 TNISHDFRTPLSLII
+813 
-828 AALDKLRREGLKEYY
+828 
-843 YRILNGNA
+843 
-851 QRLLNLVNE
+851 
-860 LMDFRTVEN
+860 
-869 GMMKLEL
+869 
-876 QPLDINHIVKEIA
+876 
-889 NDFIDY
+889 
-895 AEQRKIDFQVI
+895 
-906 CDTEL
+906 
-911 PVTIYA
+911 
-917 DRNIVEKIVMN
+917 
-928 LLNNA
+928 
-933 FKYTPDNG
+933 
-941 KILLETRGRKD
+941 
-952 CFTSEYKNNFIVGEC
+952 
-967 VDDTF
+967 
-972 FILVSDT
+972 
-979 GVGVSHDSISSVFDR
+979 
-994 FYKVNTVN
+994 
-1002 TDSHL
+1002 
-1007 GTGIGLALVKSLVLL
+1007 
-1022 HKGSISIFSERG
+1022 
-1034 RGTDMVVRL
+1034 
-1043 PLDSGMFNESD
+1043 
-1054 FIRHQETR
+1054 
-1062 AEEIIR
+1062 
-1068 TDSEEMATSVEMKG
+1068 
-1082 MEDELLHS
+1082 
-1090 TKKKILIIEDN
+1090 
-1101 EDLRM
+1101 
-1106 LIAESLSDEFQVM
+1106 
-1119 QAGDGVEA
+1119 
-1127 LKLIEHTD
+1127 
-1135 FDLII
+1135 
-1140 SDIMMPNKDGIS
+1140 
-1152 LCNDIKGDMNTSHIP
+1152 
-1167 VILLTAKTS
+1167 
-1176 LESKIEGVDSG
+1176 
-1187 ADLYFEKP
+1187 
-1195 VDLTYLKLS
+1195 
-1204 IQNIFRN
+1204 
-1211 RRQLKEHYA
+1211 
-1220 KNYYADSCELSSN
+1220 
-1233 EQDNKFLKQFI
+1233 
-1244 AFIEAN
+1244 
-1250 MDQSEMD
+1250 
-1257 INQIAGELSMSRSKL
+1257 
-1272 YTKVKSLTGKSV
+1272 
-1284 VEFVLN
+1284 
-1290 CRLRKAAKLIIEE
+1290 
-1303 NMTMREVMMH
+1303 
-1313 IGIESQ
+1313 
-1319 AYFTNSFKKVFGETP
+1319 
-1334 TAFAAKHKK
+1334 
-1343 TTR
+1343 

>member
-500 YRLDIDKQVV
+500 YRLDIDKHVV

-758 YSWPAYIL
+758 YSF
-766 YALMIIGLI
+766 GQ
-775 YLICRHYADK
+775 H
-785 KKLKLQLYLENIEK
+785 
-799 DKKEQIHQAQLRFF
+799 
-813 TNISHDFRTPLSLII
+813 
-828 AALDKLRREGLKEYY
+828 
-843 YRILNGNA
+843 
-851 QRLLNLVNE
+851 
-860 LMDFRTVEN
+860 
-869 GMMKLEL
+869 
-876 QPLDINHIVKEIA
+876 
-889 NDFIDY
+889 
-895 AEQRKIDFQVI
+895 
-906 CDTEL
+906 
-911 PVTIYA
+911 
-917 DRNIVEKIVMN
+917 
-928 LLNNA
+928 
-933 FKYTPDNG
+933 
-941 KILLETRGRKD
+941 
-952 CFTSEYKNNFIVGEC
+952 
-967 VDDTF
+967 
-972 FILVSDT
+972 
-979 GVGVSHDSISSVFDR
+979 ISS
-994 FYKVNTVN
+994 
-1002 TDSHL
+1002 
-1007 GTGIGLALVKSLVLL
+1007 
-1022 HKGSISIFSERG
+1022 
-1034 RGTDMVVRL
+1034 
-1043 PLDSGMFNESD
+1043 
-1054 FIRHQETR
+1054 
-1062 AEEIIR
+1062 
-1068 TDSEEMATSVEMKG
+1068 
-1082 MEDELLHS
+1082 
-1090 TKKKILIIEDN
+1090 
-1101 EDLRM
+1101 
-1106 LIAESLSDEFQVM
+1106 
-1119 QAGDGVEA
+1119 
-1127 LKLIEHTD
+1127 
-1135 FDLII
+1135 
-1140 SDIMMPNKDGIS
+1140 MP
-1152 LCNDIKGDMNTSHIP
+1152 
-1167 VILLTAKTS
+1167 
-1176 LESKIEGVDSG
+1176 
-1187 ADLYFEKP
+1187 
-1195 VDLTYLKLS
+1195 
-1204 IQNIFRN
+1204 
-1211 RRQLKEHYA
+1211 
-1220 KNYYADSCELSSN
+1220 
-1233 EQDNKFLKQFI
+1233 
-1244 AFIEAN
+1244 
-1250 MDQSEMD
+1250 
-1257 INQIAGELSMSRSKL
+1257 
-1272 YTKVKSLTGKSV
+1272 
-1284 VEFVLN
+1284 
-1290 CRLRKAAKLIIEE
+1290 
-1303 NMTMREVMMH
+1303 
-1313 IGIESQ
+1313 
-1319 AYFTNSFKKVFGETP
+1319 
-1334 TAFAAKHKK
+1334 
-1343 TTR
+1343 

>member
-500 YRLDIDKQVV
+500 YRLDIDKHVV

-691 IPEKNRFKY
+691 IPEKNRFK
-700 RLRKYDDHWITTN
+700 
-713 AQNRIAMYSKVPA
+713 
-726 GTYYFEVYA
+726 
-735 ANNDGVWSDTPTVI
+735 
-749 KVIRKTAPW
+749 
-758 YSWPAYIL
+758 
-766 YALMIIGLI
+766 
-775 YLICRHYADK
+775 
-785 KKLKLQLYLENIEK
+785 
-799 DKKEQIHQAQLRFF
+799 
-813 TNISHDFRTPLSLII
+813 
-828 AALDKLRREGLKEYY
+828 
-843 YRILNGNA
+843 
-851 QRLLNLVNE
+851 
-860 LMDFRTVEN
+860 
-869 GMMKLEL
+869 
-876 QPLDINHIVKEIA
+876 
-889 NDFIDY
+889 
-895 AEQRKIDFQVI
+895 
-906 CDTEL
+906 
-911 PVTIYA
+911 
-917 DRNIVEKIVMN
+917 
-928 LLNNA
+928 
-933 FKYTPDNG
+933 
-941 KILLETRGRKD
+941 
-952 CFTSEYKNNFIVGEC
+952 
-967 VDDTF
+967 
-972 FILVSDT
+972 
-979 GVGVSHDSISSVFDR
+979 
-994 FYKVNTVN
+994 
-1002 TDSHL
+1002 
-1007 GTGIGLALVKSLVLL
+1007 
-1022 HKGSISIFSERG
+1022 
-1034 RGTDMVVRL
+1034 
-1043 PLDSGMFNESD
+1043 
-1054 FIRHQETR
+1054 
-1062 AEEIIR
+1062 
-1068 TDSEEMATSVEMKG
+1068 
-1082 MEDELLHS
+1082 
-1090 TKKKILIIEDN
+1090 
-1101 EDLRM
+1101 
-1106 LIAESLSDEFQVM
+1106 
-1119 QAGDGVEA
+1119 
-1127 LKLIEHTD
+1127 
-1135 FDLII
+1135 
-1140 SDIMMPNKDGIS
+1140 
-1152 LCNDIKGDMNTSHIP
+1152 
-1167 VILLTAKTS
+1167 
-1176 LESKIEGVDSG
+1176 
-1187 ADLYFEKP
+1187 
-1195 VDLTYLKLS
+1195 
-1204 IQNIFRN
+1204 
-1211 RRQLKEHYA
+1211 
-1220 KNYYADSCELSSN
+1220 
-1233 EQDNKFLKQFI
+1233 
-1244 AFIEAN
+1244 
-1250 MDQSEMD
+1250 
-1257 INQIAGELSMSRSKL
+1257 
-1272 YTKVKSLTGKSV
+1272 
-1284 VEFVLN
+1284 
-1290 CRLRKAAKLIIEE
+1290 
-1303 NMTMREVMMH
+1303 
-1313 IGIESQ
+1313 
-1319 AYFTNSFKKVFGETP
+1319 
-1334 TAFAAKHKK
+1334 
-1343 TTR
+1343 

>member
-500 YRLDIDKQVV
+500 YRLDIDKHVV

-583 GLYCYNIVGNRLMNF
+583 GLYCYNIVG
-598 DKREDTQGQVYYPL
+598 
-612 ACMKGMDGLIYFGGT
+612 
-627 NGFTVIDPKKISYNS
+627 
-642 YKPRAIISDFFIDHT
+642 
-657 STHPHYLFDNSLHEI
+657 
-672 ILEYDQT
+672 
-679 NFGFQFSSDNYH
+679 
-691 IPEKNRFKY
+691 
-700 RLRKYDDHWITTN
+700 
-713 AQNRIAMYSKVPA
+713 
-726 GTYYFEVYA
+726 
-735 ANNDGVWSDTPTVI
+735 
-749 KVIRKTAPW
+749 KT
-758 YSWPAYIL
+758 
-766 YALMIIGLI
+766 
-775 YLICRHYADK
+775 D
-785 KKLKLQLYLENIEK
+785 
-799 DKKEQIHQAQLRFF
+799 
-813 TNISHDFRTPLSLII
+813 
-828 AALDKLRREGLKEYY
+828 
-843 YRILNGNA
+843 
-851 QRLLNLVNE
+851 
-860 LMDFRTVEN
+860 
-869 GMMKLEL
+869 
-876 QPLDINHIVKEIA
+876 
-889 NDFIDY
+889 
-895 AEQRKIDFQVI
+895 
-906 CDTEL
+906 
-911 PVTIYA
+911 
-917 DRNIVEKIVMN
+917 
-928 LLNNA
+928 
-933 FKYTPDNG
+933 
-941 KILLETRGRKD
+941 
-952 CFTSEYKNNFIVGEC
+952 
-967 VDDTF
+967 
-972 FILVSDT
+972 
-979 GVGVSHDSISSVFDR
+979 
-994 FYKVNTVN
+994 
-1002 TDSHL
+1002 
-1007 GTGIGLALVKSLVLL
+1007 
-1022 HKGSISIFSERG
+1022 
-1034 RGTDMVVRL
+1034 
-1043 PLDSGMFNESD
+1043 
-1054 FIRHQETR
+1054 
-1062 AEEIIR
+1062 
-1068 TDSEEMATSVEMKG
+1068 
-1082 MEDELLHS
+1082 
-1090 TKKKILIIEDN
+1090 
-1101 EDLRM
+1101 
-1106 LIAESLSDEFQVM
+1106 
-1119 QAGDGVEA
+1119 
-1127 LKLIEHTD
+1127 
-1135 FDLII
+1135 
-1140 SDIMMPNKDGIS
+1140 
-1152 LCNDIKGDMNTSHIP
+1152 
-1167 VILLTAKTS
+1167 
-1176 LESKIEGVDSG
+1176 
-1187 ADLYFEKP
+1187 
-1195 VDLTYLKLS
+1195 
-1204 IQNIFRN
+1204 
-1211 RRQLKEHYA
+1211 
-1220 KNYYADSCELSSN
+1220 
-1233 EQDNKFLKQFI
+1233 
-1244 AFIEAN
+1244 
-1250 MDQSEMD
+1250 
-1257 INQIAGELSMSRSKL
+1257 
-1272 YTKVKSLTGKSV
+1272 
-1284 VEFVLN
+1284 
-1290 CRLRKAAKLIIEE
+1290 
-1303 NMTMREVMMH
+1303 
-1313 IGIESQ
+1313 
-1319 AYFTNSFKKVFGETP
+1319 
-1334 TAFAAKHKK
+1334 
-1343 TTR
+1343 

>member
-1 MKSRYLL
+1 M
-8 FFLILIYI
+8 
-16 ISPCTATG
+16 
-24 DYKFRTMSPSG
+24 
-35 GFYYDGIK
+35 
-43 AIEQDKEGFI
+43 
-53 WTMMDYELYRFD
+53 
-65 GYHYKK
+65 
-71 YYPYFASMAPTK
+71 
-83 RWIFNNMASDLLGYL
+83 
-98 YVNTNNGVYRYDR
+98 
-111 NSDQFEKIYDPV
+111 
-123 SHIKVDK
+123 
-130 ANNVWIRIKEKWSIL
+130 IR
-145 NTQTG
+145 
-150 ELNTPNYDGK
+150 
-160 AAGGVNTAFCI
+160 
-171 YNNDLYTF
+171 
-179 IGQKVYRFNY
+179 
-189 AKNEFVFC
+189 
-197 LTLPDS
+197 LTL
-203 DGNIRFAQAYMGKLW
+203 
-218 IFVNNSGLYKIDMS
+218 
-232 TFKIEDHYTL
+232 
-242 LTDYE
+242 
-247 GNSLRTFYID
+247 
-257 KKGYIWFGTIDGIYI
+257 
-272 FDPTDGKLSHN
+272 
-283 KHSRTD
+283 
-289 PFSLPNNSIWEISED
+289 
-304 RQGNIWIGTYSG
+304 
-316 TLCYVNIDE
+316 
-325 NNAFKTYHPQN
+325 
-336 SGLNHTPVSAF
+336 VS
-347 AEDQQYLWVGTEGGG
+347 
-362 INRMNKAT
+362 
-370 GEFSYITSANSI
+370 
-382 TSNNI
+382 
-387 KSLITDAGHNLWIST
+387 
-402 FMGGLD
+402 
-408 LYNVGRQ
+408 
-415 KVTNFKHTKGAPHS
+415 
-429 LLVNDVRK
+429 
-437 TILEGDS
+437 
-444 GMWVA
+444 
-449 YQYQKAEVSY
+449 
-459 FSFREE
+459 
-465 SFTHFSLDSIS
+465 
-476 NNSYLFDIL
+476 
-485 RQGEKTL
+485 
-492 WAISNETL
+492 
-500 YRLDIDKQVV
+500 
-510 EKMIPNDSTYLG
+510 
-522 LFTFCLDDSGNIW
+522 
-535 IGTIGN
+535 
-541 GLIKFDTNTSRFIS
+541 
-555 LKDVLQQSVYSI
+555 
-567 YSICYDDG
+567 
-575 NIWMGTDD
+575 
-583 GLYCYNIVGNRLMNF
+583 
-598 DKREDTQGQVYYPL
+598 
-612 ACMKGMDGLIYFGGT
+612 
-627 NGFTVIDPKKISYNS
+627 
-642 YKPRAIISDFFIDHT
+642 
-657 STHPHYLFDNSLHEI
+657 
-672 ILEYDQT
+672 
-679 NFGFQFSSDNYH
+679 
-691 IPEKNRFKY
+691 
-700 RLRKYDDHWITTN
+700 KYDDHWITTN

-1119 QAGDGVEA
+1119 QAGDGVES

>member
-500 YRLDIDKQVV
+500 YRLDIDKHVV

-642 YKPRAIISDFFIDHT
+642 YKPRAII
-657 STHPHYLFDNSLHEI
+657 
-672 ILEYDQT
+672 
-679 NFGFQFSSDNYH
+679 
-691 IPEKNRFKY
+691 
-700 RLRKYDDHWITTN
+700 
-713 AQNRIAMYSKVPA
+713 
-726 GTYYFEVYA
+726 
-735 ANNDGVWSDTPTVI
+735 
-749 KVIRKTAPW
+749 
-758 YSWPAYIL
+758 
-766 YALMIIGLI
+766 
-775 YLICRHYADK
+775 
-785 KKLKLQLYLENIEK
+785 
-799 DKKEQIHQAQLRFF
+799 
-813 TNISHDFRTPLSLII
+813 
-828 AALDKLRREGLKEYY
+828 
-843 YRILNGNA
+843 
-851 QRLLNLVNE
+851 
-860 LMDFRTVEN
+860 
-869 GMMKLEL
+869 
-876 QPLDINHIVKEIA
+876 
-889 NDFIDY
+889 
-895 AEQRKIDFQVI
+895 
-906 CDTEL
+906 
-911 PVTIYA
+911 
-917 DRNIVEKIVMN
+917 
-928 LLNNA
+928 
-933 FKYTPDNG
+933 
-941 KILLETRGRKD
+941 
-952 CFTSEYKNNFIVGEC
+952 
-967 VDDTF
+967 
-972 FILVSDT
+972 
-979 GVGVSHDSISSVFDR
+979 
-994 FYKVNTVN
+994 
-1002 TDSHL
+1002 
-1007 GTGIGLALVKSLVLL
+1007 
-1022 HKGSISIFSERG
+1022 
-1034 RGTDMVVRL
+1034 
-1043 PLDSGMFNESD
+1043 
-1054 FIRHQETR
+1054 
-1062 AEEIIR
+1062 
-1068 TDSEEMATSVEMKG
+1068 
-1082 MEDELLHS
+1082 
-1090 TKKKILIIEDN
+1090 
-1101 EDLRM
+1101 
-1106 LIAESLSDEFQVM
+1106 
-1119 QAGDGVEA
+1119 
-1127 LKLIEHTD
+1127 
-1135 FDLII
+1135 
-1140 SDIMMPNKDGIS
+1140 
-1152 LCNDIKGDMNTSHIP
+1152 
-1167 VILLTAKTS
+1167 
-1176 LESKIEGVDSG
+1176 
-1187 ADLYFEKP
+1187 
-1195 VDLTYLKLS
+1195 
-1204 IQNIFRN
+1204 
-1211 RRQLKEHYA
+1211 
-1220 KNYYADSCELSSN
+1220 
-1233 EQDNKFLKQFI
+1233 
-1244 AFIEAN
+1244 
-1250 MDQSEMD
+1250 
-1257 INQIAGELSMSRSKL
+1257 
-1272 YTKVKSLTGKSV
+1272 
-1284 VEFVLN
+1284 
-1290 CRLRKAAKLIIEE
+1290 
-1303 NMTMREVMMH
+1303 
-1313 IGIESQ
+1313 
-1319 AYFTNSFKKVFGETP
+1319 
-1334 TAFAAKHKK
+1334 
-1343 TTR
+1343 

>member
-500 YRLDIDKQVV
+500 YRLDIDKHVV

-828 AALDKLRREGLKEYY
+828 AALDKLRREGLKEY
-843 YRILNGNA
+843 A
-851 QRLLNLVNE
+851 EFNLQMQQN
-860 LMDFRTVEN
+860 
-869 GMMKLEL
+869 
-876 QPLDINHIVKEIA
+876 
-889 NDFIDY
+889 
-895 AEQRKIDFQVI
+895 
-906 CDTEL
+906 
-911 PVTIYA
+911 
-917 DRNIVEKIVMN
+917 
-928 LLNNA
+928 
-933 FKYTPDNG
+933 
-941 KILLETRGRKD
+941 
-952 CFTSEYKNNFIVGEC
+952 
-967 VDDTF
+967 
-972 FILVSDT
+972 SD
-979 GVGVSHDSISSVFDR
+979 
-994 FYKVNTVN
+994 
-1002 TDSHL
+1002 
-1007 GTGIGLALVKSLVLL
+1007 
-1022 HKGSISIFSERG
+1022 
-1034 RGTDMVVRL
+1034 
-1043 PLDSGMFNESD
+1043 
-1054 FIRHQETR
+1054 
-1062 AEEIIR
+1062 
-1068 TDSEEMATSVEMKG
+1068 
-1082 MEDELLHS
+1082 
-1090 TKKKILIIEDN
+1090 
-1101 EDLRM
+1101 
-1106 LIAESLSDEFQVM
+1106 
-1119 QAGDGVEA
+1119 
-1127 LKLIEHTD
+1127 
-1135 FDLII
+1135 
-1140 SDIMMPNKDGIS
+1140 
-1152 LCNDIKGDMNTSHIP
+1152 
-1167 VILLTAKTS
+1167 
-1176 LESKIEGVDSG
+1176 
-1187 ADLYFEKP
+1187 
-1195 VDLTYLKLS
+1195 
-1204 IQNIFRN
+1204 
-1211 RRQLKEHYA
+1211 
-1220 KNYYADSCELSSN
+1220 
-1233 EQDNKFLKQFI
+1233 
-1244 AFIEAN
+1244 
-1250 MDQSEMD
+1250 
-1257 INQIAGELSMSRSKL
+1257 
-1272 YTKVKSLTGKSV
+1272 
-1284 VEFVLN
+1284 
-1290 CRLRKAAKLIIEE
+1290 
-1303 NMTMREVMMH
+1303 
-1313 IGIESQ
+1313 
-1319 AYFTNSFKKVFGETP
+1319 
-1334 TAFAAKHKK
+1334 
-1343 TTR
+1343 

>member
-500 YRLDIDKQVV
+500 YRLDIDKHVV

-758 YSWPAYIL
+758 YSRPLFTKYI
-766 YALMIIGLI
+766 
-775 YLICRHYADK
+775 
-785 KKLKLQLYLENIEK
+785 Q
-799 DKKEQIHQAQLRFF
+799 
-813 TNISHDFRTPLSLII
+813 
-828 AALDKLRREGLKEYY
+828 
-843 YRILNGNA
+843 
-851 QRLLNLVNE
+851 
-860 LMDFRTVEN
+860 
-869 GMMKLEL
+869 
-876 QPLDINHIVKEIA
+876 
-889 NDFIDY
+889 
-895 AEQRKIDFQVI
+895 
-906 CDTEL
+906 
-911 PVTIYA
+911 
-917 DRNIVEKIVMN
+917 
-928 LLNNA
+928 
-933 FKYTPDNG
+933 
-941 KILLETRGRKD
+941 
-952 CFTSEYKNNFIVGEC
+952 
-967 VDDTF
+967 
-972 FILVSDT
+972 
-979 GVGVSHDSISSVFDR
+979 
-994 FYKVNTVN
+994 
-1002 TDSHL
+1002 
-1007 GTGIGLALVKSLVLL
+1007 
-1022 HKGSISIFSERG
+1022 
-1034 RGTDMVVRL
+1034 
-1043 PLDSGMFNESD
+1043 
-1054 FIRHQETR
+1054 
-1062 AEEIIR
+1062 
-1068 TDSEEMATSVEMKG
+1068 
-1082 MEDELLHS
+1082 
-1090 TKKKILIIEDN
+1090 
-1101 EDLRM
+1101 
-1106 LIAESLSDEFQVM
+1106 
-1119 QAGDGVEA
+1119 
-1127 LKLIEHTD
+1127 
-1135 FDLII
+1135 
-1140 SDIMMPNKDGIS
+1140 
-1152 LCNDIKGDMNTSHIP
+1152 
-1167 VILLTAKTS
+1167 
-1176 LESKIEGVDSG
+1176 
-1187 ADLYFEKP
+1187 
-1195 VDLTYLKLS
+1195 
-1204 IQNIFRN
+1204 
-1211 RRQLKEHYA
+1211 
-1220 KNYYADSCELSSN
+1220 
-1233 EQDNKFLKQFI
+1233 
-1244 AFIEAN
+1244 
-1250 MDQSEMD
+1250 
-1257 INQIAGELSMSRSKL
+1257 
-1272 YTKVKSLTGKSV
+1272 
-1284 VEFVLN
+1284 
-1290 CRLRKAAKLIIEE
+1290 
-1303 NMTMREVMMH
+1303 
-1313 IGIESQ
+1313 
-1319 AYFTNSFKKVFGETP
+1319 
-1334 TAFAAKHKK
+1334 
-1343 TTR
+1343 

>member
-500 YRLDIDKQVV
+500 YRLDIDKHVV

-700 RLRKYDDHWITTN
+700 RLRKYDDHWI
-713 AQNRIAMYSKVPA
+713 
-726 GTYYFEVYA
+726 
-735 ANNDGVWSDTPTVI
+735 
-749 KVIRKTAPW
+749 
-758 YSWPAYIL
+758 
-766 YALMIIGLI
+766 
-775 YLICRHYADK
+775 
-785 KKLKLQLYLENIEK
+785 
-799 DKKEQIHQAQLRFF
+799 
-813 TNISHDFRTPLSLII
+813 
-828 AALDKLRREGLKEYY
+828 
-843 YRILNGNA
+843 
-851 QRLLNLVNE
+851 
-860 LMDFRTVEN
+860 
-869 GMMKLEL
+869 
-876 QPLDINHIVKEIA
+876 
-889 NDFIDY
+889 
-895 AEQRKIDFQVI
+895 
-906 CDTEL
+906 
-911 PVTIYA
+911 
-917 DRNIVEKIVMN
+917 
-928 LLNNA
+928 
-933 FKYTPDNG
+933 
-941 KILLETRGRKD
+941 
-952 CFTSEYKNNFIVGEC
+952 
-967 VDDTF
+967 
-972 FILVSDT
+972 
-979 GVGVSHDSISSVFDR
+979 
-994 FYKVNTVN
+994 
-1002 TDSHL
+1002 
-1007 GTGIGLALVKSLVLL
+1007 
-1022 HKGSISIFSERG
+1022 
-1034 RGTDMVVRL
+1034 
-1043 PLDSGMFNESD
+1043 
-1054 FIRHQETR
+1054 
-1062 AEEIIR
+1062 
-1068 TDSEEMATSVEMKG
+1068 
-1082 MEDELLHS
+1082 
-1090 TKKKILIIEDN
+1090 
-1101 EDLRM
+1101 
-1106 LIAESLSDEFQVM
+1106 
-1119 QAGDGVEA
+1119 
-1127 LKLIEHTD
+1127 
-1135 FDLII
+1135 
-1140 SDIMMPNKDGIS
+1140 
-1152 LCNDIKGDMNTSHIP
+1152 
-1167 VILLTAKTS
+1167 
-1176 LESKIEGVDSG
+1176 
-1187 ADLYFEKP
+1187 
-1195 VDLTYLKLS
+1195 
-1204 IQNIFRN
+1204 
-1211 RRQLKEHYA
+1211 
-1220 KNYYADSCELSSN
+1220 
-1233 EQDNKFLKQFI
+1233 
-1244 AFIEAN
+1244 
-1250 MDQSEMD
+1250 
-1257 INQIAGELSMSRSKL
+1257 
-1272 YTKVKSLTGKSV
+1272 
-1284 VEFVLN
+1284 
-1290 CRLRKAAKLIIEE
+1290 
-1303 NMTMREVMMH
+1303 
-1313 IGIESQ
+1313 
-1319 AYFTNSFKKVFGETP
+1319 
-1334 TAFAAKHKK
+1334 
-1343 TTR
+1343 

>member
-500 YRLDIDKQVV
+500 YRLDIDKHVV

-657 STHPHYLFDNSLHEI
+657 STHPHYLFDNSG
-672 ILEYDQT
+672 DV
-679 NFGFQFSSDNYH
+679 F
-691 IPEKNRFKY
+691 
-700 RLRKYDDHWITTN
+700 ITIE
-713 AQNRIAMYSKVPA
+713 QPK
-726 GTYYFEVYA
+726 
-735 ANNDGVWSDTPTVI
+735 
-749 KVIRKTAPW
+749 
-758 YSWPAYIL
+758 
-766 YALMIIGLI
+766 LI
-775 YLICRHYADK
+775 
-785 KKLKLQLYLENIEK
+785 
-799 DKKEQIHQAQLRFF
+799 
-813 TNISHDFRTPLSLII
+813 
-828 AALDKLRREGLKEYY
+828 
-843 YRILNGNA
+843 
-851 QRLLNLVNE
+851 
-860 LMDFRTVEN
+860 
-869 GMMKLEL
+869 
-876 QPLDINHIVKEIA
+876 
-889 NDFIDY
+889 
-895 AEQRKIDFQVI
+895 
-906 CDTEL
+906 
-911 PVTIYA
+911 
-917 DRNIVEKIVMN
+917 RNIRV
-928 LLNNA
+928 
-933 FKYTPDNG
+933 
-941 KILLETRGRKD
+941 
-952 CFTSEYKNNFIVGEC
+952 
-967 VDDTF
+967 
-972 FILVSDT
+972 
-979 GVGVSHDSISSVFDR
+979 
-994 FYKVNTVN
+994 
-1002 TDSHL
+1002 
-1007 GTGIGLALVKSLVLL
+1007 
-1022 HKGSISIFSERG
+1022 
-1034 RGTDMVVRL
+1034 
-1043 PLDSGMFNESD
+1043 
-1054 FIRHQETR
+1054 
-1062 AEEIIR
+1062 
-1068 TDSEEMATSVEMKG
+1068 
-1082 MEDELLHS
+1082 
-1090 TKKKILIIEDN
+1090 
-1101 EDLRM
+1101 
-1106 LIAESLSDEFQVM
+1106 
-1119 QAGDGVEA
+1119 
-1127 LKLIEHTD
+1127 
-1135 FDLII
+1135 
-1140 SDIMMPNKDGIS
+1140 
-1152 LCNDIKGDMNTSHIP
+1152 
-1167 VILLTAKTS
+1167 
-1176 LESKIEGVDSG
+1176 
-1187 ADLYFEKP
+1187 
-1195 VDLTYLKLS
+1195 
-1204 IQNIFRN
+1204 
-1211 RRQLKEHYA
+1211 
-1220 KNYYADSCELSSN
+1220 
-1233 EQDNKFLKQFI
+1233 
-1244 AFIEAN
+1244 
-1250 MDQSEMD
+1250 
-1257 INQIAGELSMSRSKL
+1257 
-1272 YTKVKSLTGKSV
+1272 
-1284 VEFVLN
+1284 
-1290 CRLRKAAKLIIEE
+1290 
-1303 NMTMREVMMH
+1303 
-1313 IGIESQ
+1313 
-1319 AYFTNSFKKVFGETP
+1319 
-1334 TAFAAKHKK
+1334 
-1343 TTR
+1343 

>member
-500 YRLDIDKQVV
+500 YRLDIDKHVV

-598 DKREDTQGQVYYPL
+598 DKREDTLGQVYNPL
-612 ACMKGMDGLIYFGGT
+612 A
-627 NGFTVIDPKKISYNS
+627 
-642 YKPRAIISDFFIDHT
+642 
-657 STHPHYLFDNSLHEI
+657 
-672 ILEYDQT
+672 
-679 NFGFQFSSDNYH
+679 
-691 IPEKNRFKY
+691 
-700 RLRKYDDHWITTN
+700 
-713 AQNRIAMYSKVPA
+713 
-726 GTYYFEVYA
+726 
-735 ANNDGVWSDTPTVI
+735 
-749 KVIRKTAPW
+749 
-758 YSWPAYIL
+758 
-766 YALMIIGLI
+766 
-775 YLICRHYADK
+775 
-785 KKLKLQLYLENIEK
+785 
-799 DKKEQIHQAQLRFF
+799 
-813 TNISHDFRTPLSLII
+813 
-828 AALDKLRREGLKEYY
+828 
-843 YRILNGNA
+843 
-851 QRLLNLVNE
+851 
-860 LMDFRTVEN
+860 
-869 GMMKLEL
+869 
-876 QPLDINHIVKEIA
+876 
-889 NDFIDY
+889 
-895 AEQRKIDFQVI
+895 
-906 CDTEL
+906 
-911 PVTIYA
+911 
-917 DRNIVEKIVMN
+917 
-928 LLNNA
+928 
-933 FKYTPDNG
+933 
-941 KILLETRGRKD
+941 
-952 CFTSEYKNNFIVGEC
+952 
-967 VDDTF
+967 
-972 FILVSDT
+972 
-979 GVGVSHDSISSVFDR
+979 
-994 FYKVNTVN
+994 
-1002 TDSHL
+1002 
-1007 GTGIGLALVKSLVLL
+1007 
-1022 HKGSISIFSERG
+1022 
-1034 RGTDMVVRL
+1034 
-1043 PLDSGMFNESD
+1043 
-1054 FIRHQETR
+1054 
-1062 AEEIIR
+1062 
-1068 TDSEEMATSVEMKG
+1068 
-1082 MEDELLHS
+1082 
-1090 TKKKILIIEDN
+1090 
-1101 EDLRM
+1101 
-1106 LIAESLSDEFQVM
+1106 
-1119 QAGDGVEA
+1119 
-1127 LKLIEHTD
+1127 
-1135 FDLII
+1135 
-1140 SDIMMPNKDGIS
+1140 
-1152 LCNDIKGDMNTSHIP
+1152 
-1167 VILLTAKTS
+1167 
-1176 LESKIEGVDSG
+1176 
-1187 ADLYFEKP
+1187 
-1195 VDLTYLKLS
+1195 
-1204 IQNIFRN
+1204 
-1211 RRQLKEHYA
+1211 
-1220 KNYYADSCELSSN
+1220 
-1233 EQDNKFLKQFI
+1233 
-1244 AFIEAN
+1244 
-1250 MDQSEMD
+1250 
-1257 INQIAGELSMSRSKL
+1257 
-1272 YTKVKSLTGKSV
+1272 
-1284 VEFVLN
+1284 
-1290 CRLRKAAKLIIEE
+1290 
-1303 NMTMREVMMH
+1303 
-1313 IGIESQ
+1313 
-1319 AYFTNSFKKVFGETP
+1319 
-1334 TAFAAKHKK
+1334 
-1343 TTR
+1343 

>member
-500 YRLDIDKQVV
+500 YRLDIDKHVV

-575 NIWMGTDD
+575 NI
-583 GLYCYNIVGNRLMNF
+583 LR
-598 DKREDTQGQVYYPL
+598 
-612 ACMKGMDGLIYFGGT
+612 A
-627 NGFTVIDPKKISYNS
+627 VI
-642 YKPRAIISDFFIDHT
+642 
-657 STHPHYLFDNSLHEI
+657 
-672 ILEYDQT
+672 
-679 NFGFQFSSDNYH
+679 
-691 IPEKNRFKY
+691 
-700 RLRKYDDHWITTN
+700 
-713 AQNRIAMYSKVPA
+713 
-726 GTYYFEVYA
+726 
-735 ANNDGVWSDTPTVI
+735 
-749 KVIRKTAPW
+749 
-758 YSWPAYIL
+758 
-766 YALMIIGLI
+766 
-775 YLICRHYADK
+775 
-785 KKLKLQLYLENIEK
+785 
-799 DKKEQIHQAQLRFF
+799 
-813 TNISHDFRTPLSLII
+813 
-828 AALDKLRREGLKEYY
+828 
-843 YRILNGNA
+843 
-851 QRLLNLVNE
+851 
-860 LMDFRTVEN
+860 
-869 GMMKLEL
+869 
-876 QPLDINHIVKEIA
+876 
-889 NDFIDY
+889 
-895 AEQRKIDFQVI
+895 
-906 CDTEL
+906 
-911 PVTIYA
+911 
-917 DRNIVEKIVMN
+917 
-928 LLNNA
+928 
-933 FKYTPDNG
+933 
-941 KILLETRGRKD
+941 
-952 CFTSEYKNNFIVGEC
+952 
-967 VDDTF
+967 
-972 FILVSDT
+972 
-979 GVGVSHDSISSVFDR
+979 
-994 FYKVNTVN
+994 
-1002 TDSHL
+1002 
-1007 GTGIGLALVKSLVLL
+1007 
-1022 HKGSISIFSERG
+1022 
-1034 RGTDMVVRL
+1034 
-1043 PLDSGMFNESD
+1043 
-1054 FIRHQETR
+1054 
-1062 AEEIIR
+1062 
-1068 TDSEEMATSVEMKG
+1068 
-1082 MEDELLHS
+1082 
-1090 TKKKILIIEDN
+1090 
-1101 EDLRM
+1101 
-1106 LIAESLSDEFQVM
+1106 
-1119 QAGDGVEA
+1119 
-1127 LKLIEHTD
+1127 
-1135 FDLII
+1135 
-1140 SDIMMPNKDGIS
+1140 
-1152 LCNDIKGDMNTSHIP
+1152 
-1167 VILLTAKTS
+1167 
-1176 LESKIEGVDSG
+1176 
-1187 ADLYFEKP
+1187 
-1195 VDLTYLKLS
+1195 
-1204 IQNIFRN
+1204 
-1211 RRQLKEHYA
+1211 
-1220 KNYYADSCELSSN
+1220 
-1233 EQDNKFLKQFI
+1233 
-1244 AFIEAN
+1244 
-1250 MDQSEMD
+1250 
-1257 INQIAGELSMSRSKL
+1257 
-1272 YTKVKSLTGKSV
+1272 
-1284 VEFVLN
+1284 
-1290 CRLRKAAKLIIEE
+1290 
-1303 NMTMREVMMH
+1303 
-1313 IGIESQ
+1313 
-1319 AYFTNSFKKVFGETP
+1319 
-1334 TAFAAKHKK
+1334 
-1343 TTR
+1343 

>member
-500 YRLDIDKQVV
+500 YRLDIDKHVV

-575 NIWMGTDD
+575 NIGWEPMMG
-583 GLYCYNIVGNRLMNF
+583 YIV
-598 DKREDTQGQVYYPL
+598 
-612 ACMKGMDGLIYFGGT
+612 
-627 NGFTVIDPKKISYNS
+627 
-642 YKPRAIISDFFIDHT
+642 
-657 STHPHYLFDNSLHEI
+657 I
-672 ILEYDQT
+672 IL
-679 NFGFQFSSDNYH
+679 
-691 IPEKNRFKY
+691 
-700 RLRKYDDHWITTN
+700 
-713 AQNRIAMYSKVPA
+713 
-726 GTYYFEVYA
+726 
-735 ANNDGVWSDTPTVI
+735 
-749 KVIRKTAPW
+749 
-758 YSWPAYIL
+758 
-766 YALMIIGLI
+766 
-775 YLICRHYADK
+775 
-785 KKLKLQLYLENIEK
+785 
-799 DKKEQIHQAQLRFF
+799 
-813 TNISHDFRTPLSLII
+813 
-828 AALDKLRREGLKEYY
+828 
-843 YRILNGNA
+843 
-851 QRLLNLVNE
+851 
-860 LMDFRTVEN
+860 
-869 GMMKLEL
+869 
-876 QPLDINHIVKEIA
+876 
-889 NDFIDY
+889 
-895 AEQRKIDFQVI
+895 
-906 CDTEL
+906 
-911 PVTIYA
+911 
-917 DRNIVEKIVMN
+917 
-928 LLNNA
+928 
-933 FKYTPDNG
+933 
-941 KILLETRGRKD
+941 
-952 CFTSEYKNNFIVGEC
+952 
-967 VDDTF
+967 
-972 FILVSDT
+972 
-979 GVGVSHDSISSVFDR
+979 
-994 FYKVNTVN
+994 
-1002 TDSHL
+1002 
-1007 GTGIGLALVKSLVLL
+1007 
-1022 HKGSISIFSERG
+1022 
-1034 RGTDMVVRL
+1034 
-1043 PLDSGMFNESD
+1043 
-1054 FIRHQETR
+1054 
-1062 AEEIIR
+1062 
-1068 TDSEEMATSVEMKG
+1068 
-1082 MEDELLHS
+1082 
-1090 TKKKILIIEDN
+1090 
-1101 EDLRM
+1101 
-1106 LIAESLSDEFQVM
+1106 
-1119 QAGDGVEA
+1119 
-1127 LKLIEHTD
+1127 
-1135 FDLII
+1135 
-1140 SDIMMPNKDGIS
+1140 
-1152 LCNDIKGDMNTSHIP
+1152 
-1167 VILLTAKTS
+1167 
-1176 LESKIEGVDSG
+1176 
-1187 ADLYFEKP
+1187 
-1195 VDLTYLKLS
+1195 
-1204 IQNIFRN
+1204 
-1211 RRQLKEHYA
+1211 
-1220 KNYYADSCELSSN
+1220 
-1233 EQDNKFLKQFI
+1233 
-1244 AFIEAN
+1244 
-1250 MDQSEMD
+1250 
-1257 INQIAGELSMSRSKL
+1257 
-1272 YTKVKSLTGKSV
+1272 
-1284 VEFVLN
+1284 
-1290 CRLRKAAKLIIEE
+1290 
-1303 NMTMREVMMH
+1303 
-1313 IGIESQ
+1313 
-1319 AYFTNSFKKVFGETP
+1319 
-1334 TAFAAKHKK
+1334 
-1343 TTR
+1343 

>member
-189 AKNEFVFC
+189 AKNECVFC

-272 FDPTDGKLSHN
+272 FDPTDGKLSHY

-304 RQGNIWIGTYSG
+304 RQSNVWIGTYSG

-500 YRLDIDKQVV
+500 YRLDIDKHVV

-555 LKDVLQQSVYSI
+555 LKDVLQQSV
-567 YSICYDDG
+567 
-575 NIWMGTDD
+575 
-583 GLYCYNIVGNRLMNF
+583 
-598 DKREDTQGQVYYPL
+598 
-612 ACMKGMDGLIYFGGT
+612 
-627 NGFTVIDPKKISYNS
+627 
-642 YKPRAIISDFFIDHT
+642 
-657 STHPHYLFDNSLHEI
+657 
-672 ILEYDQT
+672 
-679 NFGFQFSSDNYH
+679 
-691 IPEKNRFKY
+691 
-700 RLRKYDDHWITTN
+700 
-713 AQNRIAMYSKVPA
+713 
-726 GTYYFEVYA
+726 
-735 ANNDGVWSDTPTVI
+735 
-749 KVIRKTAPW
+749 
-758 YSWPAYIL
+758 
-766 YALMIIGLI
+766 
-775 YLICRHYADK
+775 
-785 KKLKLQLYLENIEK
+785 
-799 DKKEQIHQAQLRFF
+799 
-813 TNISHDFRTPLSLII
+813 
-828 AALDKLRREGLKEYY
+828 
-843 YRILNGNA
+843 
-851 QRLLNLVNE
+851 
-860 LMDFRTVEN
+860 
-869 GMMKLEL
+869 
-876 QPLDINHIVKEIA
+876 
-889 NDFIDY
+889 
-895 AEQRKIDFQVI
+895 
-906 CDTEL
+906 
-911 PVTIYA
+911 
-917 DRNIVEKIVMN
+917 
-928 LLNNA
+928 
-933 FKYTPDNG
+933 
-941 KILLETRGRKD
+941 
-952 CFTSEYKNNFIVGEC
+952 
-967 VDDTF
+967 
-972 FILVSDT
+972 
-979 GVGVSHDSISSVFDR
+979 
-994 FYKVNTVN
+994 
-1002 TDSHL
+1002 
-1007 GTGIGLALVKSLVLL
+1007 
-1022 HKGSISIFSERG
+1022 
-1034 RGTDMVVRL
+1034 
-1043 PLDSGMFNESD
+1043 
-1054 FIRHQETR
+1054 
-1062 AEEIIR
+1062 
-1068 TDSEEMATSVEMKG
+1068 
-1082 MEDELLHS
+1082 
-1090 TKKKILIIEDN
+1090 
-1101 EDLRM
+1101 
-1106 LIAESLSDEFQVM
+1106 
-1119 QAGDGVEA
+1119 
-1127 LKLIEHTD
+1127 
-1135 FDLII
+1135 
-1140 SDIMMPNKDGIS
+1140 
-1152 LCNDIKGDMNTSHIP
+1152 
-1167 VILLTAKTS
+1167 
-1176 LESKIEGVDSG
+1176 
-1187 ADLYFEKP
+1187 
-1195 VDLTYLKLS
+1195 
-1204 IQNIFRN
+1204 
-1211 RRQLKEHYA
+1211 
-1220 KNYYADSCELSSN
+1220 
-1233 EQDNKFLKQFI
+1233 
-1244 AFIEAN
+1244 
-1250 MDQSEMD
+1250 
-1257 INQIAGELSMSRSKL
+1257 
-1272 YTKVKSLTGKSV
+1272 
-1284 VEFVLN
+1284 
-1290 CRLRKAAKLIIEE
+1290 
-1303 NMTMREVMMH
+1303 
-1313 IGIESQ
+1313 
-1319 AYFTNSFKKVFGETP
+1319 
-1334 TAFAAKHKK
+1334 
-1343 TTR
+1343 

>member
-500 YRLDIDKQVV
+500 YRLDIDKHVV

-1319 AYFTNSFKKVFGETP
+1319 AYFNNSFKIVFGETP
-1334 TAFAAKHKK
+1334 TSFSAKHKK